1 QGPFQ
6 SPHALKTH
14 QAQWCKEC
22 SDDAAGQDAA
32 EQDTSRL
39 SSSQANTAL
48 KLDAQGIMMD
58 TFTKLRTYHN
68 ATDGA
73 IAEIK
78 TMLAELHKL
87 TECHLERA
95 QPDDLFSAI
104 TPVQEALDD
113 IRSKYLEDKQR
124 ERDQPSLRPQK
135 RVLGT
140 RRQVIDDHSSRE
152 FEDVVYD
159 MPLKE
164 TLERVLKHNALVLTD
179 IMKASELWEAA
190 AAVAPAN
197 VVFSDFYHGH
207 AFKTHRGFSS
217 AAPDTAAL
225 CVAVILSVRPEHR
238 LSLHNIHLATIAMEN
253 HIAWYGAERVVS
265 GGDDNGSWEN
275 STSFAAQMRRLYA
288 SLSSIAAVPEVMLP
302 S

>member
-1 QGPFQ
+1 
-6 SPHALKTH
+6 
-14 QAQWCKEC
+14 
-22 SDDAAGQDAA
+22 
-32 EQDTSRL
+32 
-39 SSSQANTAL
+39 
-48 KLDAQGIMMD
+48 
-58 TFTKLRTYHN
+58 
-68 ATDGA
+68 
-73 IAEIK
+73 
-78 TMLAELHKL
+78 MLAELHKL

-104 TPVQEALDD
+104 TPVQQALDD

-207 AFKTHRGFSS
+207 AFKTHKGFSS
-217 AAPDTAAL
+217 GAPPPLASSTASTVT
-225 CVAVILSVRPEHR
+225 CFGHVSVH
-238 LSLHNIHLATIAMEN
+238 SAGN
-253 HIAWYGAERVVS
+253 
-265 GGDDNGSWEN
+265 
-275 STSFAAQMRRLYA
+275 
-288 SLSSIAAVPEVMLP
+288 
-302 S
+302 

>member
-1 QGPFQ
+1 
-6 SPHALKTH
+6 LKTH

-217 AAPDTAAL
+217 GPIAENEVRLPIMFYGDGVT
-225 CVAVILSVRPEHR
+225 VANPIGVYRNNSKVMLMYWVILSVRPEHR

-265 GGDDNGSWEN
+265 GE
-275 STSFAAQMRRLYA
+275 
-288 SLSSIAAVPEVMLP
+288 LP
-302 S
+302 SACSSPTSRA

>member
-1 QGPFQ
+1 MPNF
-6 SPHALKTH
+6 PDPPTL
-14 QAQWCKEC
+14 C
-22 SDDAAGQDAA
+22 
-32 EQDTSRL
+32 
-39 SSSQANTAL
+39 
-48 KLDAQGIMMD
+48 
-58 TFTKLRTYHN
+58 TFTHFC
-68 ATDGA
+68 APPSQ
-73 IAEIK
+73 IK

-217 AAPDTAAL
+217 GAPLPLPHRPPHLLPVLGMSLFTLPGTESLAS
-225 CVAVILSVRPEHR
+225 SVTSSPPSPQAR
-238 LSLHNIHLATIAMEN
+238 LLKMK
-253 HIAWYGAERVVS
+253 
-265 GGDDNGSWEN
+265 
-275 STSFAAQMRRLYA
+275 YA
-288 SLSSIAAVPEVMLP
+288 SP
-302 S
+302 

>member
-1 QGPFQ
+1 
-6 SPHALKTH
+6 
-14 QAQWCKEC
+14 
-22 SDDAAGQDAA
+22 
-32 EQDTSRL
+32 
-39 SSSQANTAL
+39 
-48 KLDAQGIMMD
+48 
-58 TFTKLRTYHN
+58 
-68 ATDGA
+68 
-73 IAEIK
+73 
-78 TMLAELHKL
+78 MLAELHKL

-104 TPVQEALDD
+104 TPVQQALDD

-190 AAVAPAN
+190 AAVAHAN

-207 AFKTHRGFSS
+207 AFKTHKGFSS
-217 AAPDTAAL
+217 GAPPFPGLIDRLNCYLFWACL
-225 CVAVILSVRPEHR
+225 CSLCRELNPLPHPAPRPPPPQAR
-238 LSLHNIHLATIAMEN
+238 LLKMK
-253 HIAWYGAERVVS
+253 
-265 GGDDNGSWEN
+265 
-275 STSFAAQMRRLYA
+275 YA
-288 SLSSIAAVPEVMLP
+288 SP
-302 S
+302 